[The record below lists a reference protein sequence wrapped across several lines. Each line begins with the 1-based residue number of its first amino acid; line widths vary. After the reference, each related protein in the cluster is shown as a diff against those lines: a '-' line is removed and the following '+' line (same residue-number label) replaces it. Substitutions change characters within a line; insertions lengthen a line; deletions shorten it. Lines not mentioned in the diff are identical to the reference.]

1 MAVSAIQLVTDQL
14 EPVFTLD
21 TTLEAAISRQVDA
34 QIALQGWAV
43 SDVTDQRS
51 VRIAILST
59 KALIPRLLLK
69 FAQEVQQ
76 AEAGPAK
83 AVFQDACKF
92 LEALM
97 KELEAQVKAAAWEEE
112 PEDALELDRR
122 RPTGAGYRA
131 I

>member
-1 MAVSAIQLVTDQL
+1 MAISAIQLVTDQL
-14 EPVFTLD
+14 EPVLLLD
-21 TTLEAAISRQVDA
+21 PTIEAAISRQVDA

-97 KELEAQVKAAAWEEE
+97 KELEAQAQVAAREES
-112 PEDALELDRR
+112 PEDAIEIDKR
-122 RPTGAGYRA
+122 RPTGAGFRS

>member
-1 MAVSAIQLVTDQL
+1 MAISAIQLVTDQL
-14 EPVFTLD
+14 EPVLSLD
-21 TTLEAAISRQVDA
+21 PTIEAAISRQVDA

-97 KELEAQVKAAAWEEE
+97 KELEAQAQVAAREES
-112 PEDALELDRR
+112 PEDAIEIDKR
-122 RPTGAGYRA
+122 RPTGAGFRS